1 MKNKYHVLLTR
12 TEHSSM
18 TNIRG
23 VYMHENSQLR
33 DREEAWCARGPEFKT
48 DIVHL
53 FLTFPE
59 YHSIQTTKKFINIF
73 KNWDN
78 GDWA

>member
-1 MKNKYHVLLTR
+1 MNNEYHILLTR

-18 TNIRG
+18 INISKI
-23 VYMHENSQLR
+23 YIYKKSQLR
-33 DREEAWCARGPEFKT
+33 DRDGAWCARGPEFKT
-48 DIVHL
+48 DIVNF

-59 YHSIQTTKKFINIF
+59 YHSIQTTNKFIKIF